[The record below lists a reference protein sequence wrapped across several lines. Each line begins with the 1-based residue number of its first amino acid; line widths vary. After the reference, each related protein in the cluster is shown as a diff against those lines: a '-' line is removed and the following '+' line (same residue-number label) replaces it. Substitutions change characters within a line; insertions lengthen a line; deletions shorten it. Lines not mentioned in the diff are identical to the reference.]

1 MFLNNKLHVSDGPI
15 QPKSAIH
22 FDKPFTALQ
31 PPRHCSQPLDGS
43 TAPSLSRPASQSDTM
58 QQSGIAPPFN
68 QRLLS
73 STPAMTPVKVTRPA
87 SAEVTGGD
95 PLPLNSSDQVRAV
108 RPPSPPPI
116 IPRLL
121 EGVIAFQ
128 PQPCGNMSP
137 GMTTSS
143 RIEPL
148 PPFVGVTSQY
158 MVSSAGQELVQPC
171 EATVYDQRTVAATNL
186 VTAAWMDDYP
196 VRDSTTTV
204 GYAPAVQ
211 RQPCVYPLPHGH
223 PGTYPAPS
231 LVSMPGQRQF
241 YPVPSCHGQMGQRLP
256 PPGQDPTAQSYS
268 NSVQPAYPMTCS
280 IRLAQPETRSHPG
293 VSSRVNNP
301 VTVLSHSQE
310 EHPLPPT
317 AVVDSCTSTTCPQDI
332 KDVTLSP
339 PVKQK
344 SPTVIPVKGEFALY
358 SDCGTA
364 EASPV
369 THNPRNTNR
378 ASSCATSK
386 RLPVRSRA
394 SESQK
399 SASSRMAAG
408 VGARNTKSLDRDP
421 KSSSRERKKRPPKTK
436 AKAFSDMVDAEVQ
449 VGTSGGT
456 HQCDCETATE
466 SSEHV
471 TQVKVDEDM
480 EKKCSTARSHLHTLS
495 YLLKELK
502 TVSDI
507 AGHSATGHGEIGRLV
522 GEMEQTVSSLLPGVT
537 TLSWQTEIDLAM
549 LPLRSENAQLRR

>member
-1 MFLNNKLHVSDGPI
+1 MPPMANKNLDKCVLLLRQMMDRDSGSASSSGGKKLGLKKKSKRVSVLTTAARPKVKKKDSKVVTTRKVFSKTKLNVDAAKKPRSKLTSAPQTIAKDACEVEDLSHRPERDFQSGKVSQLPDKLPEHISDGPI

-196 VRDSTTTV
+196 VRDSTTT
-204 GYAPAVQ
+204 GGL
-211 RQPCVYPLPHGH
+211 R
-223 PGTYPAPS
+223 PS
-231 LVSMPGQRQF
+231 STETTLR
-241 YPVPSCHGQMGQRLP
+241 VPSSQWSPR
-256 PPGQDPTAQSYS
+256 DISRTVI
-268 NSVQPAYPMTCS
+268 SVNAWS
-280 IRLAQPETRSHPG
+280 E
-293 VSSRVNNP
+293 
-301 VTVLSHSQE
+301 TVLPCPIMSWSNG
-310 EHPLPPT
+310 T
-317 AVVDSCTSTTCPQDI
+317 AASSTGT
-332 KDVTLSP
+332 
-339 PVKQK
+339 
-344 SPTVIPVKGEFALY
+344 G
-358 SDCGTA
+358 SDC
-364 EASPV
+364 
-369 THNPRNTNR
+369 
-378 ASSCATSK
+378 
-386 RLPVRSRA
+386 
-394 SESQK
+394 
-399 SASSRMAAG
+399 
-408 VGARNTKSLDRDP
+408 
-421 KSSSRERKKRPPKTK
+421 
-436 AKAFSDMVDAEVQ
+436 
-449 VGTSGGT
+449 
-456 HQCDCETATE
+456 TE
-466 SSEHV
+466 
-471 TQVKVDEDM
+471 
-480 EKKCSTARSHLHTLS
+480 LF
-495 YLLKELK
+495 
-502 TVSDI
+502 
-507 AGHSATGHGEIGRLV
+507 
-522 GEMEQTVSSLLPGVT
+522 
-537 TLSWQTEIDLAM
+537 
-549 LPLRSENAQLRR
+549 

>member
-1 MFLNNKLHVSDGPI
+1 
-15 QPKSAIH
+15 
-22 FDKPFTALQ
+22 
-31 PPRHCSQPLDGS
+31 
-43 TAPSLSRPASQSDTM
+43 M
-58 QQSGIAPPFN
+58 QQSGVAPPFN

-73 STPAMTPVKVTRPA
+73 STPAMTPVKVTRP
-87 SAEVTGGD
+87 EVTGGD

-128 PQPCGNMSP
+128 PQPGGNMPP
-137 GMTTSS
+137 GMT
-143 RIEPL
+143 RVEPL
-148 PPFVGVTSQY
+148 PPFVGGTSQY
-158 MVSSAGQELVQPC
+158 VVSSAGQELVQPC
-171 EATVYDQRTVAATNL
+171 EATVRTVAGGNL

-196 VRDSTTTV
+196 VRDGSTTV
-204 GYAPAVQ
+204 GYAPVQ
-211 RQPCVYPLPHGH
+211 GQPCMYPLPHGI
-223 PGTYPAPS
+223 YPAPS
-231 LVSMPGQRQF
+231 SVSMPNQRQF
-241 YPVPSCHGQMGQRLP
+241 YPVPSCHGQMGQRLLP
-256 PPGQDPTAQSYS
+256 SGQDPTAQSYS
-268 NSVQPAYPMTCS
+268 NSIQPAYPMTCS
-280 IRLAQPETRSHPG
+280 VPLVQSEARSHAA
-293 VSSRVNNP
+293 VSSGVNYP
-301 VTVLSHSQE
+301 VTVHSHSQE
-310 EHPLPPT
+310 EHPTPPT
-317 AVVDSCTSTTCPQDI
+317 AVVDSCTSTACPQDT

-344 SPTVIPVKGEFALY
+344 STTVTPVKGEFALY

-369 THNPRNTNR
+369 THDPRSTNR
-378 ASSCATSK
+378 ASSCANSK
-386 RLPVRSRA
+386 RPPVRSRA
-394 SESQK
+394 SECQK
-399 SASSRMAAG
+399 LASSRMAAG
-408 VGARNTKSLDRDP
+408 VSARDSKSLDRDP

-436 AKAFSDMVDAEVQ
+436 MKASSDMVDAEVQ

-466 SSEHV
+466 GSDHV

-502 TVSDI
+502 TVSGI
-507 AGHSATGHGEIGRLV
+507 AGHSATGQGEIGRLV